1 MAEPDPLEML
11 LRAMPFDERMALED
25 KWLAEGT
32 PPDAQ
37 LAEAE
42 ALAAEM
48 GDGCEL

>member
-1 MAEPDPLEML
+1 MSDPDRLEML
-11 LRAMPFDERMALED
+11 LRAMPFDERMALEE
-25 KWLAEGT
+25 KWLAAAT
-32 PPDAQ
+32 PLEEQ

>member
-1 MAEPDPLEML
+1 MAELDPLEML

-25 KWLAEGT
+25 KWLAAGT
-32 PPDAQ
+32 PPEAQ